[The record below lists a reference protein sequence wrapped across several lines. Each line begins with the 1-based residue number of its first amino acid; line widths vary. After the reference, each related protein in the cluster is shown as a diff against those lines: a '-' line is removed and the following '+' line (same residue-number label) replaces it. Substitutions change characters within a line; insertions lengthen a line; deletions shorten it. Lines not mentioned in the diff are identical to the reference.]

1 MTLLRTLSDEELIAQ
16 VEAGRDDLTTTALE
30 LELELVRRLRT
41 AVNTRIAFLYSLQNR
56 IDNLQE
62 GLEALSDEITTLK
75 EQ

>member
-30 LELELVRRLRT
+30 IELAQRLRI
-41 AVNTRIAFLYSLQNR
+41 AVDARIAFLDSLQDR

-62 GLEALSDEITTLK
+62 GLEVLSDKITTMK

>member
-30 LELELVRRLRT
+30 IEMAQRLKT
-41 AVNTRIAFLYSLQNR
+41 AVNARIAFLGSLQDR

-62 GLEALSDEITTLK
+62 GLEALSDEITTMK

>member
-1 MTLLRTLSDEELIAQ
+1 MTLLRTLSDDELIAQ

-30 LELELVRRLRT
+30 IELAQRLRT
-41 AVNTRIAFLYSLQNR
+41 AVNARIAFLDSLQDR

-62 GLEALSDEITTLK
+62 GLEALSDEITTMK